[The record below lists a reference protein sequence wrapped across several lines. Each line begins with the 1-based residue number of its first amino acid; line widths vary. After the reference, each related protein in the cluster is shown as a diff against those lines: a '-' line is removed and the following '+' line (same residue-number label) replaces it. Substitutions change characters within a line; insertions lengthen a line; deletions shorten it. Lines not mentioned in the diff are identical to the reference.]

1 MILKKLTESSP
12 YVKLLLKGFPSAG
25 KTYKAAWF
33 PQPVFLD
40 FDGNI
45 RGLNRIPDGIK
56 KNISILNPYV
66 DDSGKEV
73 TGMAWT
79 KHFMS
84 LVDQLA
90 ACDDIKTII
99 LDSNTKMQ
107 EHLKVQLVG
116 RSDPAAIDEKIKKD
130 GFSFWG
136 GFKNHMAFLL
146 DYLLSHKVK
155 KHVVVIQHV
164 ANKRDELTGSIRKEL
179 VLEGGVADVVEQ
191 KFTDNWLAYTKMVGA
206 DTKYHVRTTGTENF
220 NAKCT
225 FNLPQDF
232 EFDKESDN
240 IIKQLQ

>member
-33 PQPVFLD
+33 PKPVFID

-45 RGLNRIPDGIK
+45 RGLNRIPDSIK
-56 KNISILNPYV
+56 KSVSILNPYV
-66 DDSGKEV
+66 DDSGKEI
-73 TGMAWT
+73 TGLAWM

-84 LVDQLA
+84 LVDQLSL
-90 ACDDIKTII
+90 CDEVSTII

-107 EHLKVQLVG
+107 EHLKYQIAG
-116 RSDPAAIDEKIKKD
+116 GSTPAAMEERIKRD
-130 GFSFWG
+130 GFVFWG
-136 GFKNHMAFLL
+136 ALKDNMAYLL
-146 DYLLSHKVK
+146 DYLLNHKVK

-164 ANKRDELTGSIRKEL
+164 ANERDELTGTVRKEL
-179 VLEGGVADVVEQ
+179 CLEGKITRVIEQ
-191 KFTDNWLAYTKMVGA
+191 KFTDNWLAYTKTVGT
-206 DTKYHVRTTGTENF
+206 DTKYFVRTTGTENF

-240 IIKQLQ
+240 IIKQLS